1 MTDDV
6 RLPHN
11 IRPLRY
17 RLALDVDLDAARF
30 DGDVTVGLE
39 VLEPTDVIVC
49 HAHHI
54 DIGVVT
60 VDDTAVVGY
69 ELDPDSQT
77 LRIHLDRPLSVG
89 AAGMRITFAG
99 HLNDRLV
106 GFYRST
112 YHDDAGSHTL
122 AVTQFEAPF
131 ARECFPCW
139 DEPHYKATFEVH
151 LTIDDG
157 LLAVS
162 NTAEVTRRAVGAGR
176 VQVSFA
182 ETMPLSTYLVAF
194 VVGRLEATEAR
205 VVDGVPI
212 RVVHR
217 PGQGHLCE
225 EALAVA
231 EHSIRWFA
239 DYYGIPYP
247 GDKIDLVAVPDF
259 AFGAMENLGCV
270 TFREVLVLLDP
281 DELTQPELEHAALVI
296 AHELAHMWFGDL
308 VTMQWWDGI
317 WLNEAFATFME
328 IACIDAYRPEWGV
341 WRTFGMAR
349 REAFE
354 TDALAS
360 TRSIHYEV
368 QTPEDAE
375 GMFDILTYEKGAAV
389 LRMMEQHLGEE
400 GFRDGIRRYL
410 AKHSYGNTEMSDLWA
425 ALEEVSHVRVED
437 VMDSWILQGGH
448 PLVTASPLPHGI
460 ELSQRRMSLLGEGS
474 PKRAVYAVPM
484 LIRAKVGGSEV
495 ERSILLAST
504 SQTVD
509 LGGPPTEINLNVD
522 ATGFYRWRIDGLDAV
537 ASLCTTNPAERFD
550 VIDGVWALLLAG
562 EQSLAEVVAA
572 LRAVLPDDEAS
583 IWRRSAAI
591 IHAIALLGGPTNS
604 ALVEG
609 FTATLVEPLLAVV
622 TEPERRGILL
632 RIAGVDGNSESAVAE
647 ARALLAHGS
656 ESHPELLAASIDVV
670 AANGTPADY
679 ERFVSRYREAD
690 SPQEVLR
697 YLGAL
702 THLSDPEL
710 FGNFLDLCATEV
722 RTQNAPYT
730 LAQAMAN
737 RHHGLSA
744 WHLVRSRWDEL
755 CERFP
760 SNSIVRMV
768 AGVRSIFEPA
778 AAEDVTA
785 FFATHELPQATQP
798 LAQHLE
804 IVAVHQALR
813 ARELPTL
820 AETLRS

>member
-6 RLPHN
+6 RLPRT

-17 RLALDVDLDAARF
+17 RLELDVDLEAARF
-30 DGDVTVGLE
+30 DGDVTVLLE

-49 HAHHI
+49 HAHHL
-54 DIGVVT
+54 DISEVAVEGAT
-60 VDDTAVVGY
+60 VLGH
-69 ELDPDSQT
+69 ELIPEMQT
-77 LRIHLDRPLSVG
+77 LRIHLDRTLPTGLGSL
-89 AAGMRITFAG
+89 RIKFTG
-99 HLNDRLV
+99 ELNGRLV
-106 GFYRST
+106 GFYRSN
-112 YHDDAGSHTL
+112 YDDDAGSHTL

-139 DEPHYKATFEVH
+139 DEPDRKATFEAH
-151 LTIDDG
+151 LTVDEG
-157 LLAVS
+157 LLAIA
-162 NTAEVTRRAVGAGR
+162 NAAEVSRREVGAGR
-176 VQVSFA
+176 VRVSFA
-182 ETMPLSTYLVAF
+182 ETMPLPTYLVAF
-194 VVGRLEATEAR
+194 VVGRLEATEPR
-205 VVDGVPI
+205 MVEGVPVRI
-212 RVVHR
+212 VHR
-217 PGQGHLCE
+217 PGQGHLCD
-225 EALAVA
+225 EALAIA
-231 EHSIRWFA
+231 EHSIRWFSE
-239 DYYGIPYP
+239 YYGIPYP
-247 GDKIDLVAVPDF
+247 GDKLDLVAVPDF

-270 TFREVLVLLDP
+270 TFREALLLLDP
-281 DELTQPELEHAALVI
+281 VELTQPELERATLVI

-328 IACIDAYRPEWGV
+328 MACVDAYRPEWGV

-360 TRSIHYEV
+360 TRPIHYEV
-368 QTPEDAE
+368 NSPQDAE

-389 LRMMEQHLGEE
+389 LRMMEQHLGEA

-425 ALEEVSHVRVED
+425 ALDEVSDAGVGA

-448 PLVTASPLPHGI
+448 PLITATVRDDGL
-460 ELSQRRMSLLGEGS
+460 ELAQRRMSFIGGGE
-474 PKRAVYAVPM
+474 PERATFAVPM
-484 LIRAKVGGSEV
+484 RIRATVGGSEI
-495 ERSILLAST
+495 ERAVLVDSAT
-504 SQTVD
+504 QFVD
-509 LGGPPTEINLNVD
+509 LGGHPSEISLNVD
-522 ATGFYRWRIDGLDAV
+522 ATGFYRWRLDDMPAV
-537 ASLCTTNPAERFD
+537 VSLSTSNPAERFD
-550 VIDGVWALLLAG
+550 VVDSAWALTLAG
-562 EQSLAEVVAA
+562 EQSLAEVVAT
-572 LRAVLPDDEAS
+572 LRAVLPDDDPS

-591 IHAIALLGGPTNS
+591 IHAIALLGGPANS
-604 ALVEG
+604 ALVED
-609 FTATLVEPLLAVV
+609 FTAALVEPLLAEV

-632 RIAGVDGNSESAVAE
+632 RIAGLDGNSDRAISE
-647 ARALLAHGS
+647 ARALLANGS
-656 ESHPELLAASIDVV
+656 ESHPELLAASIDIV
-670 AANGTPADY
+670 AAHGTPADY
-679 ERFVSRYREAD
+679 DRFVSRYREAD

-710 FGNFLDLCATEV
+710 FGHFLDLCAAEV

-737 RHHGLSA
+737 RHHGVAA
-744 WHLVRSRWDEL
+744 WNLVRSRWDEL
-755 CERFP
+755 NERFP

-768 AGVRSIFEPA
+768 AGVRSIFDPA

-813 ARELPTL
+813 ARELPAL
-820 AETLRS
+820 VETLRS